1 MPVSGHPPRHIAIIM
16 DGNGRWA
23 KKRGKPRLMGHQ
35 AGVRAVQ
42 ETVAGARELGVE
54 VLTLYAFS
62 TENWRRPGPEVE
74 SLMGLLENYLQNQLD
89 QLLTHGVRLRTCGT
103 IEALPPRV
111 QRVLAEAAERTA
123 ANQGLILNL
132 ALSYGSR
139 DEIVR
144 ASRRL
149 AAEVAAGRLPIDAI
163 NEETIAGYLDTAE
176 LPDPDLLI
184 RTGGETR
191 LSNFLLWQLSY
202 SELYFTEILWPDFG
216 RPQLLAAINDYQQ
229 RQRRF
234 GHTSEQLDP
243 DGGGVG
249 NG

>member
-1 MPVSGHPPRHIAIIM
+1 MPASGHLPRHIAIIM

-35 AGVRAVQ
+35 AGVRAVR
-42 ETVAGARELGVE
+42 ETVSGARELGVE

-89 QLLTHGVRLRTCGT
+89 QMLSHGVRLQTCGA
-103 IEALPPRV
+103 IDLLPARV
-111 QRVLAEAAERTA
+111 QRVLKDARERTA
-123 ANQGLILNL
+123 ANDGLILNL

-149 AAEVAAGRLPIDAI
+149 AAEVAAGRQAVAAI
-163 NEETIAGYLDTAE
+163 NEETIADYLDTAG

-184 RTGGETR
+184 RTGGEAR

-202 SELYFTEILWPDFG
+202 SELYFTEVLWPDFG
-216 RPQLLAAINDYQQ
+216 RQHLQTAIDDYQQ

-234 GHTSEQLDP
+234 GRTSEQLDS
-243 DGGGVG
+243 GGR
-249 NG
+249 